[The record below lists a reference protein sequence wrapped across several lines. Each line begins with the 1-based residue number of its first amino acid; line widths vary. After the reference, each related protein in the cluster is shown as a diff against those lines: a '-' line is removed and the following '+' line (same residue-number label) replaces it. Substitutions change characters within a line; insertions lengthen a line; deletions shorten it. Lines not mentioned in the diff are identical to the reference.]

1 MALNKGQKWLADESE
16 RNTIKHLADV
26 EKYMTSID
34 AAYQQIFNDFAKEVK
49 SLLKVIE
56 SLNLTEAEKVKYLLQ
71 LDRYK
76 RLMIQMDG
84 NLKELNSEVSTNLKE
99 LFRGYFEETV
109 ENQSKA
115 LAEVLGKEID
125 MSKFSFL
132 DTSSIDMAITY
143 NWQHYDFE
151 TALNQTSRLGDSVN
165 KAIANGIAKGSSI
178 PKIMKELMET
188 AGLASFYAKRIAR
201 TETAR
206 IINDATKKTY
216 QEMEVDRVQWNDA
229 PELNR
234 NAPCPVCRAR
244 NGKVYKLGDEPSLPA
259 HPHCRCCLVA
269 YSVKGEK
276 L

>member
-1 MALNKGQKWLADESE
+1 MTVNKGQKWLADESE
-16 RNTIKHLADV
+16 RNTRKHLVDV
-26 EKYMTSID
+26 EKYLASLD
-34 AAYQQIFNDFAKEVK
+34 AAYQQIFNEFAKEVK
-49 SLLKVIE
+49 SLLKIVE
-56 SLNLTEAEKVKYLLQ
+56 SMNLTEEEKAKYLFRLE
-71 LDRYK
+71 RYK
-76 RLMIQMDG
+76 RLMIQMDAK
-84 NLKELNSEVSTNLKE
+84 LKKLNSEAATNLKE
-99 LFRGYFEETV
+99 LFRGYFEDTV

-115 LAEVLGKEID
+115 LSEVLGEKID
-125 MSKFSFL
+125 ISKFSFL

-151 TALNQTSRLGDSVN
+151 TALNQTSRLGDVVN
-165 KAIANGIAKGSSI
+165 KAISNGIAKGSSI
-178 PKIMKELMET
+178 PKITKELMET
-188 AGLASFYAKRIAR
+188 ASLAAFYAKRIAR

-206 IINDATKKTY
+206 IVNDATKKTY

-234 NAPCPVCRAR
+234 NAPCLVCRAR